1 MNRETWSTG
10 RFSAYPPQGRAFAE
24 RYLPLLRELPL
35 PLAILTLREIRGY
48 DWRFPAE
55 RRTLESQFAWLQSLG
70 PAERAGALQGFA
82 QLRVAADALPENWS
96 ADPERASEAMTANLW
111 STGQIDAFRAAA
123 DHYADA
129 WHKAIP
135 ATGPAA
141 ARLCIVVLGRELEA
155 SGVPMFLKLRPHGV
169 FFPQVDPANGT
180 RAILEA
186 ISARA
191 TARPL
196 PYEHWYI
203 DGGQPEAWRDP
214 HFTRVSWGEAESL
227 RGAILQR
234 IQKTISGSTSGP
246 EQLRTALAEITP
258 SDLGL
263 KPGGD
268 ELLDRF
274 KISVLTEGSGTQIFS
289 TTFAQWA
296 AREALRRA
304 QPSTL
309 LVRFAPRQRQ
319 LPMDELLAGLN
330 SHNAPDPK
338 GSLIDADMGAFYT
351 WINQQRLTGADQAK
365 FVAWCEESNQA
376 IAIGPTLPQGTTA
389 ENKLTLQQILAL

>member
-1 MNRETWSTG
+1 MKRDVCSTG
-10 RFSAYPPQGRAFAE
+10 GFSGYPPQGRAFAE
-24 RYLPLLRELPL
+24 GHLPLLRELPL
-35 PLAILTLREIRGY
+35 PLAILMLREIRGY

-55 RRTLESQFAWLQSLG
+55 RRTLEGQFAWLQSLG

-82 QLRVAADALPENWS
+82 QLRVAANTLPENWS

-111 STGQIDAFRAAA
+111 SSGQIDGFRTAA

-129 WHKAIP
+129 WHNAVP
-135 ATGPAA
+135 VTGPAA
-141 ARLCIVVLGRELEA
+141 ARLCIVVLGCKLDA
-155 SGVPMFLKLRPHGV
+155 NGVPVFLKLRPHGV
-169 FFPQVDPANGT
+169 FFPQVDPANGM
-180 RAILEA
+180 RAILEI
-186 ISARA
+186 ISACA

-203 DGGQPEAWRDP
+203 DGGQPEAWSDP
-214 HFTRVSWGEAESL
+214 HITRVSWGDAELL

-234 IQKTISGSTSGP
+234 IQKTISGSGSGP

-258 SDLGL
+258 SDLDL

-274 KISVLTEGSGTQIFS
+274 KINVLTEGSGTQIFS

-296 AREALRRA
+296 AREVLRRA

-309 LVRFAPRQRQ
+309 LVRFATRQRQ

-330 SHNAPDPK
+330 NLNAPDPK
-338 GSLIDADMGAFYT
+338 GSFIDADMSAFYT
-351 WINQQRLTGADQAK
+351 WINLQRLAGADQAK
-365 FVAWCEESNQA
+365 FVAWCEENNQA